1 MFFSFYIDRILSLKS
16 DSNIRQLFFHPTII
30 KTFSFSFFLTLKK
43 KKMFPKI
50 LKLFLALL
58 SLGYAIYLF
67 IDDYIGNGIM
77 MIIISGLLILLYFK
91 NEIIFLAFLRLR
103 KQDFVGT
110 EKWLMRIPNIER
122 NLVRKQQGY
131 YNYLF
136 GIIHSQKNLTQA
148 ERYFKTAI
156 KLGLSMN
163 HDLAMAKMSLAGI
176 YLQKR
181 RKREAQQL
189 LNEAKKHDKHGMLK
203 GQMKIIQQQMKRI

>member
-1 MFFSFYIDRILSLKS
+1 
-16 DSNIRQLFFHPTII
+16 
-30 KTFSFSFFLTLKK
+30 
-43 KKMFPKI
+43 MFPKF
-50 LKLFLALL
+50 LKLFLAVLTF
-58 SLGYAIYLF
+58 GFAIYQF
-67 IDDYIGNGIM
+67 VDDYIGNGIM
-77 MIIISGLLILLYFK
+77 MVIITGFLILSYFK

-110 EKWLMRIPNIER
+110 ERWLLRIPNVER

-148 ERYFKTAI
+148 EKFFKTAI

-176 YLQKR
+176 YLTKKEKKR
-181 RKREAQQL
+181 STATIE
-189 LNEAKKHDKHGMLK
+189 
-203 GQMKIIQQQMKRI
+203 

>member
-1 MFFSFYIDRILSLKS
+1 
-16 DSNIRQLFFHPTII
+16 
-30 KTFSFSFFLTLKK
+30 
-43 KKMFPKI
+43 MFPKI
-50 LKLFLALL
+50 LKLFLAVLTF
-58 SLGYAIYLF
+58 GFAIYQF
-67 IDDYIGNGIM
+67 VDDYIGNGIM
-77 MIIISGLLILLYFK
+77 MVIITGFLILLYFK

-110 EKWLMRIPNIER
+110 EKWLTRIPDVER

-148 ERYFKTAI
+148 EKFFKTAI

-189 LNEAKKHDKHGMLK
+189 LNEAKRHDKHGMLK
-203 GQMKIIQQQMKRI
+203 SQMKIIQQQMKRI